1 MPATSNGRWL
11 RATGRVASHRDPH
24 ADTNANP
31 TRHYA
36 DVWLCLRRV
45 TACQRVLGWA
55 FTPGADC
62 DATRSLAAD
71 IRKGKRA
78 GGVVHGASGVGL
90 MMVMPLPGC

>member
-1 MPATSNGRWL
+1 MRRWPIEL
-11 RATGRVASHRDPH
+11 ADPH
-24 ADTNANP
+24 PDTNANP

-45 TACQRVLGWA
+45 TACRRVLGWA
-55 FTPGADC
+55 FTPGANG

-78 GGVVHGASGVGL
+78 AWF
-90 MMVMPLPGC
+90 MVTMALG